1 MTSNP
6 ASCRIGVDVGGTFTD
21 AVAYDTADGSLRW
34 AKVPTTPG
42 EPAIGVLDA
51 VSSLTG
57 DLGAVERFVHGITIG
72 TNAIIE
78 RKGADVWVV
87 TTKGF
92 RDTLEIQRTERR
104 ELYNIRTLK
113 PPSFV
118 PRPQVLEADERM
130 RYDASVLQA
139 LDPAERVRIAEAL
152 RAGGAESI
160 AVCFLHSFANDAHER
175 AMRATLT
182 SATPGAYVCTSSEV
196 LPEIREY
203 ERFST
208 TVLNAYIGPLMTR
221 YLDGLESRL
230 GTRGFARTIFLMTS
244 NGGVMS
250 AERARRLPVLTVLS
264 GPAGGVAASVEL
276 GQRLGLDNLITY
288 DMGGTSTDVCLVEGL
303 RAPLTTEQ
311 MVAGYPNRTPQVE
324 IVTIGAGGGSVAW
337 LDGGETLAVGPRSA
351 GADPGPAAYGRGGT
365 EPTVTDANLVLG
377 RLGNETMLASTL
389 ALDGGLA
396 RASLDGLA
404 ARFGA
409 IEAHVLADGVIRIAV
424 ARMISA
430 IKEISIAKGYDPRDF
445 VLLAYGGAGPMHGT
459 LVASELDIDHVV
471 VPPSPG
477 NFSAFGCLVS
487 DLQITRTRTLLV
499 ETRRGEWPTVSDAFG
514 GLERESAAELER
526 EGVGAS
532 DIVFRHELGMRYVGQ
547 SWEAGGARRPR
558 RRLPAGCGAH
568 IPRRARETLRPR
580 RRCPG
585 RNRHGQ
591 GDRHRADWKARS
603 ARPDARRNRCRRS
616 HATGLLRR
624 CMVRHRGPRAL
635 GALGRRRG
643 RGACTRRG
651 DGLRH
656 RGSTGVAARGRFHR
670 RVSSTVRTREK
681 RAPTATV
688 HPGSSRQ
695 VFKPGEGKL
704 MIRLLCTRLS
714 DEFLLLDLTTSL
726 DCHSTQPPAPSIPL
740 ETATLASPV
749 PNAHRMSK
757 IDMEVLM
764 ATNVHLTPE
773 LESFARACVEGGHY
787 NNVSEVVRS
796 GLRLLKEQED
806 RKRAFDAM
814 IARALEETDDKG
826 TRTMDDVLVRAD
838 AAIEI
843 AQR

>member
-1 MTSNP
+1 MLVTDTRTG
-6 ASCRIGVDVGGTFTD
+6 CRIGVDVGGTFTD
-21 AVAYDTADGSLRW
+21 AVAYDTTDGSLRW
-34 AKVPTTPG
+34 AKVPSTPS

-51 VSSLTG
+51 VSTLTG

-118 PRPQVLEADERM
+118 PRPQVLEVDERM
-130 RYDASVLQA
+130 RYDASVLRA
-139 LDPAERVRIAEAL
+139 IDPAECERIAETL
-152 RAGGAESI
+152 RSGGAESI

-175 AMRATLT
+175 AMQAAISST
-182 SATPGAYVCTSSEV
+182 APGAYVCTSSEV

-221 YLDGLESRL
+221 YLEGLESRL
-230 GTRGFARTIFLMTS
+230 ASRGFARTIFLMTS
-244 NGGVMS
+244 NGGVTS

-303 RAPLTTEQ
+303 RPPLTTEQ
-311 MVAGYPNRTPQVE
+311 MIAGYPNRTPQVE

-377 RLGNETMLASTL
+377 RLGNETKLASTL
-389 ALDGGLA
+389 ALDGVLA
-396 RASLDGLA
+396 RASLDRLA
-404 ARFGA
+404 ARFGG

-445 VLLAYGGAGPMHGT
+445 VLLAYGGAGPMHGV

-487 DLQITRTRTLLV
+487 DLQITRTRTVLV
-499 ETRRGEWPTVSDAFG
+499 ETRRGEWSTVADAFA
-514 GLERESAAELER
+514 GLEHESRAELES
-526 EGVGAS
+526 EGIGAS
-532 DIVFRHELGMRYVGQ
+532 DIVFRRELGMRYVGQ
-547 SWEAGGARRPR
+547 SWELVVPIAPEVDSMSDAECAFHAAHAKRYGHGADAPAEVVTVRVTATARAAKPALCSPAHDGTGSESRTRPVFF
-558 RRLPAGCGAH
+558 
-568 IPRRARETLRPR
+568 
-580 RRCPG
+580 
-585 RNRHGQ
+585 
-591 GDRHRADWKARS
+591 GDAWSDTTIIARS
-603 ARPDARRNRCRRS
+603 ALAAGFGIRGPALIEEMGSVTVVPPGWRLEVGAIGEF
-616 HATGLLRR
+616 HLRR
-624 CMVRHRGPRAL
+624 ERG
-635 GALGRRRG
+635 
-643 RGACTRRG
+643 TE
-651 DGLRH
+651 
-656 RGSTGVAARGRFHR
+656 STA
-670 RVSSTVRTREK
+670 
-681 RAPTATV
+681 
-688 HPGSSRQ
+688 
-695 VFKPGEGKL
+695 
-704 MIRLLCTRLS
+704 
-714 DEFLLLDLTTSL
+714 
-726 DCHSTQPPAPSIPL
+726 
-740 ETATLASPV
+740 
-749 PNAHRMSK
+749 
-757 IDMEVLM
+757 
-764 ATNVHLTPE
+764 
-773 LESFARACVEGGHY
+773 
-787 NNVSEVVRS
+787 
-796 GLRLLKEQED
+796 
-806 RKRAFDAM
+806 
-814 IARALEETDDKG
+814 
-826 TRTMDDVLVRAD
+826 
-838 AAIEI
+838 
-843 AQR
+843 